1 MPPGVIDPFEPV
13 QIDEHHAVR
22 CRGPSGESERLRE
35 PPCGRF
41 GVGKSGQGEVSG
53 AMHQMQAAQGISHG
67 LCMIAELTANE
78 AQVNRYAVLRF
89 LKAGLCQLK
98 RFNVMVRS
106 GFSTRI

>member
-41 GVGKSGQGEVSG
+41 GVGKSGQGIVFCQMADFLFGTSQVSIRPLEFRS
-53 AMHQMQAAQGISHG
+53 AFAFQ
-67 LCMIAELTANE
+67 
-78 AQVNRYAVLRF
+78 LRF
-89 LKAGLCQLK
+89 AP
-98 RFNVMVRS
+98 
-106 GFSTRI
+106 